1 MTVRA
6 REDLGIF
13 HTSGSNAIVIN
24 LLVEGAATLHDVAI
38 SVALLLKLVEDG
50 HVAVS
55 AAFCRYAVNIFEG
68 VVQTIHAWYAV
79 LLRIIESVE
88 HLTCHLIYICVRVR
102 DEGVVNL

>member
-1 MTVRA
+1 MCK
-6 REDLGIF
+6 
-13 HTSGSNAIVIN
+13 
-24 LLVEGAATLHDVAI
+24 LVEQHTACLKVDTCGVVIGKRLLDVTCA
-38 SVALLLKLVEDG
+38 VEDG